1 MRFKKTKIKLAVY
14 LVGLVLSLTTLSWLL
29 ANTDYYAS
37 ISIMFTISLGLTY
50 RLWRTLNS
58 QLDTL
63 SNFFRAL
70 KYEDFSSKLSTGA
83 LGKDY
88 VTLTKELNLIA
99 DKLSD
104 SKQAVERQ
112 KEYLKAILEHIETS
126 VIAYDS
132 QGEISLL
139 NRSAQRLFNKR
150 HIKNIDELET
160 TQNAL
165 HAWLTGN
172 QQSGSHI
179 CSCIVDDYP
188 QQLLVEKAQARIDN
202 APLWIVTLQNIQSA
216 LDDKEVTSWQEIT
229 RVLTHEISN
238 SITPITS
245 LASSCKSML
254 SGPLDDEDIVDLQ
267 EAIETIEK
275 RGDNLVSFIDNYR
288 KLTKLPKL
296 NLKRTA
302 VLSLVKQIQTL
313 YKQDLLD
320 NNIQF
325 DIESDTPDIQVM
337 LDPVLVEQVLVNLVK
352 NAIAAVEE
360 VESPKIIIRLKT
372 NKDNLSISVIDNG
385 KGILKEALPKVF
397 IPFYTTK
404 HQGSGIGLS
413 LSKLIM
419 QLHNGSISVRS
430 ELDKGSEFTLKF

>member
-179 CSCIVDDYP
+179 CSCTVDDYP